1 MFFTGEFSKISR
13 VSKRLLHYYDEIGLL
28 KPAHIDP
35 QTGYRY
41 YSAKQL
47 PRLNRIL
54 ALKDL
59 GLTLD
64 SIAGMMQAD
73 VSDEE
78 IHGMLLMKKAEVE
91 QTVLEEVQR
100 LRRIEARLQQNQ
112 LSDNALDVVVKSIP
126 AQLFLSIRAV
136 IPSPEEMLQ
145 LVEQVQRVL
154 PSRVDP
160 RVLGPF
166 AGVVY
171 TDGFTLRNN
180 DVEFG
185 YLLKKPVEDPIA
197 LSEEYVL
204 RMHELPAIQTMATA
218 VQTGGPDLVF
228 VALGR
233 IGQWIEANGYRIAGP
248 YREIGVE
255 LPGSAPFDEM
265 IVEVQ
270 MPLER
275 MSASSDFFLT
285 IREYPQRA
293 EKGAHHASPIEKPH
307 YDQCLC
313 GESLARPCS

>member
-1 MFFTGEFSKISR
+1 MFLTGEFSQISR

-28 KPAHIDP
+28 KPAHVDP
-35 QTGYRY
+35 HTGYRY
-41 YSAKQL
+41 YSARQL
-47 PRLNRIL
+47 PRFNRIL

-59 GLTLD
+59 GLSLD
-64 SIAGMMQAD
+64 HIAAMMQAD

-78 IHGMLLMKKAEVE
+78 IHGMLLLKKAEVE
-91 QTVLEEVQR
+91 QTVLKEAQR

-112 LSDNALDVVVKSIP
+112 MSNDALDVVVKSIP
-126 AQLFLSIRAV
+126 AQLFLSVRA
-136 IPSPEEMLQ
+136 ILPSPEEMLQ
-145 LVEQVQRVL
+145 LVQLVQRIL
-154 PSRVDP
+154 PSRVDQ

-180 DVEFG
+180 DVEVG

-204 RMHELPAIQTMATA
+204 RLRELPAVQTMATA

-233 IGQWIEANGYRIAGP
+233 IGQWIEANGYRIVGP

-255 LPGSAPFDEM
+255 LPGSGTFDEM

-270 MPLER
+270 MPIER
-275 MSASSDFFLT
+275 MSASSDLLLT
-285 IREYPQRA
+285 NRE
-293 EKGAHHASPIEKPH
+293 
-307 YDQCLC
+307 
-313 GESLARPCS
+313 

>member
-1 MFFTGEFSKISR
+1 MTMFLTGEFSKISR

-54 ALKDL
+54 ALKEL

-64 SIAGMMQAD
+64 HIAGMMQAD

-78 IHGMLLMKKAEVE
+78 IHGMLLMKKAELE
-91 QTVLEEVQR
+91 QTLLEDVQR
-100 LRRIEARLQQNQ
+100 LRGIEARLQQNQ
-112 LSDNALDVVVKSIP
+112 MADEVPDVVVKSIP
-126 AQLFLSIRAV
+126 AQLFLSIRAI

-145 LVEQVQRVL
+145 LVQYMQRVL
-154 PSRVDP
+154 PSRVDH
-160 RVLGPF
+160 RVLGPL
-166 AGVVY
+166 AGIVY

-204 RMHELPAIQTMATA
+204 RMRELPAVKTMATA

-233 IGQWIEANGYRIAGP
+233 IAQWIEANGYRMAGP

-255 LPGSAPFDEM
+255 LPGSGTFDEM

-270 MPLER
+270 MPIEK
-275 MSASSDFFLT
+275 MSASSDLLLN
-285 IREYPQRA
+285 IRE
-293 EKGAHHASPIEKPH
+293 
-307 YDQCLC
+307 
-313 GESLARPCS
+313 

>member
-1 MFFTGEFSKISR
+1 MFLIGEFSKISR

-54 ALKDL
+54 ALKEL

-78 IHGMLLMKKAEVE
+78 IQGMLLLKKAEVE

-112 LSDNALDVVVKSIP
+112 RSDEALDVVVKSIP

-185 YLLKKPVEDPIA
+185 YLLKKPVEEPIA

-233 IGQWIEANGYRIAGP
+233 IAQWIEANGYRIAGP

-265 IVEVQ
+265 IIEVQ

-275 MSASSDFFLT
+275 MSASSDFLLT
-285 IREYPQRA
+285 I
-293 EKGAHHASPIEKPH
+293 
-307 YDQCLC
+307 
-313 GESLARPCS
+313 GE

>member
-1 MFFTGEFSKISR
+1 MFLTGEFSKISR

-54 ALKDL
+54 ALKEL
-59 GLTLD
+59 GLSLD
-64 SIAGMMQAD
+64 HIAGMMQAD

-78 IHGMLLMKKAEVE
+78 IHGMLLMKKAE
-91 QTVLEEVQR
+91 LEHTLLEDVQR

-112 LSDNALDVVVKSIP
+112 MSDDALDVVVKSIP
-126 AQLFLSIRAV
+126 AQLFLSIRAS
-136 IPSPEEMLQ
+136 IPSPEELLQ
-145 LVEQVQRVL
+145 LVQQVQRIL
-154 PSRVDP
+154 PSRVDH

-185 YLLKKPVEDPIA
+185 FLLKKAVEDPIS

-204 RMHELPAIQTMATA
+204 RMCELPAVKTMATA

-255 LPGSAPFDEM
+255 LPSSGTFDEM

-270 MPLER
+270 MPIEK
-275 MSASSDFFLT
+275 MSASSDLLRN
-285 IREYPQRA
+285 IRE
-293 EKGAHHASPIEKPH
+293 
-307 YDQCLC
+307 
-313 GESLARPCS
+313 

>member
-1 MFFTGEFSKISR
+1 MFLTGEFSQISR
-13 VSKRLLHYYDEIGLL
+13 VSRRLLHYYDEIGLL
-28 KPAHIDP
+28 RPAHIDP
-35 QTGYRY
+35 HTGYRY
-41 YSAKQL
+41 YSASQL

-59 GLTLD
+59 GLALD
-64 SIAGMMQAD
+64 HIARMMQAE

-91 QTVLEEVQR
+91 QMLLEEVQR

-112 LSDNALDVVVKSIP
+112 MADDIPDVVVKSIP
-126 AQLFLSIRAV
+126 AQLFLSIRAM

-145 LVEQVQRVL
+145 LVEHVQRVL

-204 RMHELPAIQTMATA
+204 RMRELPAVATMATA

-228 VALGR
+228 VALGS
-233 IGQWIEANGYRIAGP
+233 IGQWIEANGYRMVGP

-255 LPGSAPFDEM
+255 LPGTGPFDEM
-265 IVEVQ
+265 IIEVQ
-270 MPLER
+270 MPIER
-275 MSASSDFFLT
+275 MSASSDFLHT
-285 IREYPQRA
+285 LRE
-293 EKGAHHASPIEKPH
+293 
-307 YDQCLC
+307 
-313 GESLARPCS
+313 

>member
-1 MFFTGEFSKISR
+1 MVMFPIGEFSQIAR
-13 VSKRLLHYYDEIGLL
+13 VSKRLLQYYDEIGLL
-28 KPAHIDP
+28 KPALIDAH
-35 QTGYRY
+35 TGYRY

-64 SIAGMMQAD
+64 SIAAMMQAD
-73 VSDEE
+73 VSDEA
-78 IHGMLLMKKAEVE
+78 IHGMLLLKKAEVK
-91 QTVLEEVQR
+91 QTVLEEMQR

-112 LSDNALDVVVKSIP
+112 LADDTLDVVVKSIP
-126 AQLFLSIRAV
+126 SQLFLSFRAIV
-136 IPSPEEMLQ
+136 PSPEELLQ
-145 LVEQVQRVL
+145 LVQHIQRVL

-180 DVEFG
+180 DVEVG
-185 YLLKKPVEDPIA
+185 YLLKKPVADSIV

-204 RMHELPAIQTMATA
+204 RMHELPAVPTMATA

-233 IGQWIEANGYRIAGP
+233 IAQWIEANGYRIAGP

-255 LPGSAPFDEM
+255 LPSSGPFDDM
-265 IVEVQ
+265 TVEVH

-275 MSASSDFFLT
+275 MSASSDIPFA
-285 IREYPQRA
+285 ICE
-293 EKGAHHASPIEKPH
+293 
-307 YDQCLC
+307 
-313 GESLARPCS
+313 

>member
-1 MFFTGEFSKISR
+1 MFLTGEFSKISR

-35 QTGYRY
+35 HTGYRY

-47 PRLNRIL
+47 PHLNRIL
-54 ALKDL
+54 ALKEL

-64 SIAGMMQAD
+64 HIAGMMQAD

-78 IHGMLLMKKAEVE
+78 IHGMLLMKKAELE
-91 QTVLEEVQR
+91 QTLLEDVQR

-112 LSDNALDVVVKSIP
+112 MADDALDVVVKSIP
-126 AQLFLSIRAV
+126 AQLFLSIRAI
-136 IPSPEEMLQ
+136 IPSPEELLQ
-145 LVEQVQRVL
+145 LVQHVQRVL
-154 PSRVDP
+154 PSRVDH

-204 RMHELPAIQTMATA
+204 RMRELPAVQTMATA

-255 LPGSAPFDEM
+255 LPGSGTFDEM

-270 MPLER
+270 MPIEK
-275 MSASSDFFLT
+275 MSASSDLLRT
-285 IREYPQRA
+285 IRE
-293 EKGAHHASPIEKPH
+293 
-307 YDQCLC
+307 
-313 GESLARPCS
+313 

>member
-1 MFFTGEFSKISR
+1 MTMFLTGEFSKISR

-35 QTGYRY
+35 HTGYRY
-41 YSAKQL
+41 YSARQL

-54 ALKDL
+54 ALKEL

-64 SIAGMMQAD
+64 HIAGMMQAG

-78 IHGMLLMKKAEVE
+78 IHGMLLIKKAELE
-91 QTVLEEVQR
+91 QTLHEDVQR
-100 LRRIEARLQQNQ
+100 LRGIEARLQQNQ
-112 LSDNALDVVVKSIP
+112 MSDDALDVVVKSIP
-126 AQLFLSIRAV
+126 AQLFLSIRAM

-145 LVEQVQRVL
+145 FVQQVQRVL
-154 PSRVDP
+154 PSRVDH

-166 AGVVY
+166 AGIVY

-185 YLLKKPVEDPIA
+185 YLLKKPVEDPIS

-204 RMHELPAIQTMATA
+204 RMRELPAVQTMATA

-255 LPGSAPFDEM
+255 LPSSGTFDEM
-265 IVEVQ
+265 IIEVQ
-270 MPLER
+270 MPIEK
-275 MSASSDFFLT
+275 MSASSDLLLN
-285 IREYPQRA
+285 IRE
-293 EKGAHHASPIEKPH
+293 
-307 YDQCLC
+307 
-313 GESLARPCS
+313 

>member
-1 MFFTGEFSKISR
+1 MFLTGEFSQISR
-13 VSKRLLHYYDEIGLL
+13 VSKRLLQYYDEIGLL
-28 KPAHIDP
+28 KPARINPH
-35 QTGYRY
+35 TGYRY

-54 ALKDL
+54 ALKEL

-64 SIAGMMQAD
+64 HIAGMMQAD

-91 QTVLEEVQR
+91 QTLLEDVQR

-112 LSDNALDVVVKSIP
+112 MSDDALDVVVKSIP
-126 AQLFLSIRAV
+126 AQLFLAV
-136 IPSPEEMLQ
+136 QGIIPSPQEMLQ
-145 LVEQVQRVL
+145 LVQHVQRVL
-154 PSRVDP
+154 PSRVDH

-185 YLLKKPVEDPIA
+185 YLLKKPVEDSIA

-204 RMHELPAIQTMATA
+204 RMRELPAVKTMATA

-228 VALGR
+228 IALGR
-233 IGQWIEANGYRIAGP
+233 IGQWIEANGYRMAGP

-255 LPGSAPFDEM
+255 LPGSSTFEEM
-265 IVEVQ
+265 VIEVQ
-270 MPLER
+270 MPIEK
-275 MSASSDFFLT
+275 MSASSDLLRT
-285 IREYPQRA
+285 IRE
-293 EKGAHHASPIEKPH
+293 
-307 YDQCLC
+307 
-313 GESLARPCS
+313 